1 MHRLLFYLLALGMHL
16 PSVTARA
23 RTPEDV
29 VSHHLQ
35 AIQERN
41 DLALRMLV
49 QQRMAGHT
57 GATDVPVDAPPMAV
71 LLATWTRN
79 IERHADPIDG
89 VDLPHLAWALQV
101 LANTRCQPHRSEE
114 WYSLT
119 GGMQVA
125 DVHFTC
131 RVGDV
136 ERLRYLSEATVFD
149 GGEQSE
155 QRFWGAYIATLRDG
169 PSTRSVAP
177 RAWYRPLRSPIGT
190 AKNRNIRT
198 MISHTPAS
206 KLTSM
211 KP

>member
-49 QQRMAGHT
+49 QQRMAGQT

-79 IERHADPIDG
+79 IELMPIRSMAWIYRI
-89 VDLPHLAWALQV
+89 LPG
-101 LANTRCQPHRSEE
+101 RC
-114 WYSLT
+114 
-119 GGMQVA
+119 
-125 DVHFTC
+125 
-131 RVGDV
+131 
-136 ERLRYLSEATVFD
+136 
-149 GGEQSE
+149 
-155 QRFWGAYIATLRDG
+155 RFWPTPGASRTEARN
-169 PSTRSVAP
+169 
-177 RAWYRPLRSPIGT
+177 GT
-190 AKNRNIRT
+190 A
-198 MISHTPAS
+198 
-206 KLTSM
+206 
-211 KP
+211 